1 MTYDAENRL
10 TIAAGVTYTY
20 DGDGK
25 RVKKSNGKLY
35 WTGMGSDT
43 LAESDVAGVLG
54 DEHVYFNGKRVAR
67 RTSAAV
73 VYYYFGDHLGTSRK
87 ITNATGTVC
96 YDADYYPYGGER
108 VNLNTCAQNYKFT
121 GKERDGESGLDY
133 FIARHYSSN
142 LGRFLQPDEFAG
154 GPVDA
159 FSSNDPAP
167 PASLPYADITNPQSL
182 NKYSYT
188 INSPLRYTD
197 PNGHCAAFCVGDA
210 IVVVVV
216 GAAVVLYMASR
227 PDAQESIKGITGEVA
242 TAIGNTFKSDNSKP
256 TPPPPP
262 PGGQAQPKADTPP
275 GGQGDKGKKDD
286 KGGEK
291 SESQKQKVDNR
302 TADDRISGSLK
313 RSDSYHSEYGNKTLD
328 QLKQLAKEGDPKAQ
342 QMKKLVEQAQRLQEK
357 VSTKK

>member
-1 MTYDAENRL
+1 
-10 TIAAGVTYTY
+10 
-20 DGDGK
+20 
-25 RVKKSNGKLY
+25 
-35 WTGMGSDT
+35 
-43 LAESDVAGVLG
+43 
-54 DEHVYFNGKRVAR
+54 
-67 RTSAAV
+67 
-73 VYYYFGDHLGTSRK
+73 
-87 ITNATGTVC
+87 VC